1 MANPKDEVALVGSG
15 VDDAKL
21 SDAQLEQARELSPQG
36 FALPALSR
44 ERFLDPVQDSDGHPA
59 VELA

>member
-1 MANPKDEVALVGSG
+1 MANPKDEVAL
-15 VDDAKL
+15 
-21 SDAQLEQARELSPQG
+21 ELSRQR